1 MYDLLDRPVTML
13 HPFEGRI
20 LDATRRWVH
29 ALVMRG
35 TAADTGRD
43 PFSRVMDML
52 DRGSRDDLAIS
63 RPCAPLVAEAEAVLL
78 GLWRLVRDGRLDGAR
93 ATAALIVGGGADALV
108 AAMEPLALA

>member
-1 MYDLLDRPVTML
+1 ML

-35 TAADTGRD
+35 TATDTGRD
-43 PFSRVMDML
+43 PFSSVMDML